1 MIEINNVSKW
11 FGNEQVLKSIN
22 LVLESGK
29 IHGII
34 GNNGSGKTVLF
45 KCICGF
51 LKSEEGYITVDG
63 IRVGK
68 GTDFPS
74 KLGIIIETPGF
85 LPHETGFHNLQILAS
100 LNGSIGKNQI
110 KEVLQKV
117 GLDPQM
123 KKHVCKYSLGMRQR
137 LGIAQAIMEN
147 PDTLILDEPFNG
159 LDKKG
164 VAEIR
169 EIILELKKE
178 NKTILIASHNAEDI
192 KILCDNVYEMDSGV
206 LSQIR

>member
-1 MIEINNVSKW
+1 MHMRFFETKGRI
-11 FGNEQVLKSIN
+11 L
-22 LVLESGK
+22 
-29 IHGII
+29 
-34 GNNGSGKTVLF
+34 
-45 KCICGF
+45 
-51 LKSEEGYITVDG
+51 TVDD

-68 GTDFPS
+68 ATDFPS

-100 LNGSIGKNQI
+100 LNGSIGKSQI
-110 KEVLQKV
+110 KEVLRKV

-192 KILCDNVYEMDSGV
+192 KILCNNVYEMDSGV
-206 LSQIR
+206 LSQIRLLITCT